1 MAQLS
6 YKQRVSYSYFQTNS
20 GTERVGLIAASEGVR
35 NVLLTVTV
43 LARGRADVQQEVTV
57 LNVLLIVTVLERVR
71 TVVQEDPVLNVG
83 VMLTVPFLEN
93 VDLTPVENLVISFS
107 V

>member
-1 MAQLS
+1 M
-6 YKQRVSYSYFQTNS
+6 
-20 GTERVGLIAASEGVR
+20 IAALEGVR

-43 LARGRADVQQEVTV
+43 LARGRADVQQEDTV
-57 LNVLLIVTVLERVR
+57 LNVLLIMTVLERVR

-83 VMLTVPFLEN
+83 MILTVPFLEN
-93 VDLTPVENLVISFS
+93 VDLTAVEIQMISLS

>member
-1 MAQLS
+1 M
-6 YKQRVSYSYFQTNS
+6 
-20 GTERVGLIAASEGVR
+20 IAALEGVK

-71 TVVQEDPVLNVG
+71 TFVQEDPVLNVG
-83 VMLTVPFLEN
+83 VILNVPLLKN
-93 VDLTPVENLVISFS
+93 VDFTAVGFLDLMISIS